1 MFVEQK
7 KMIILVLILVVVLVL
22 AGVGYRLLAPQ
33 AGLSGTLGGTQSASG
48 SSASSATAQPAPD
61 FTVYDADGGEV
72 TLASLME
79 AGKPAV
85 LNFWASTCP
94 PCKEEMPDF
103 QAAFE
108 QYGQE
113 IQFVMV
119 NVGDAMQGE
128 SRERAEAFLA
138 ETGYTFPVYYDID
151 YQGILTYGVTG
162 FPHTYFIDGQ
172 GDLQL
177 YAPGKISAQG
187 LQQGLHSI
195 RPDLVPAP
203 EF

>member
-1 MFVEQK
+1 MKRSK
-7 KMIILVLILVVVLVL
+7 KTLMLAAALVLLL
-22 AGVGYRLLAPQ
+22 AGAGFLYNSLSQGRAP
-33 AGLSGTLGGTQSASG
+33 GLPPAED
-48 SSASSATAQPAPD
+48 SASSQEDSPIPAPSFPLED
-61 FTVYDADGGEV
+61 PEGNVLDLSD
-72 TLASLME
+72 LM
-79 AGKPAV
+79 GDRPVV

>member
-1 MFVEQK
+1 MKRSK
-7 KMIILVLILVVVLVL
+7 KTLMLAAALVLLL
-22 AGVGYRLLAPQ
+22 AGAGFLYNSLSQGRAP
-33 AGLSGTLGGTQSASG
+33 GLPPAEG
-48 SSASSATAQPAPD
+48 SASSSQEDSPIPAPSFPLED
-61 FTVYDADGGEV
+61 PEGNVLDLSD
-72 TLASLME
+72 LM
-79 AGKPAV
+79 GDRPVV

>member
-1 MFVEQK
+1 M
-7 KMIILVLILVVVLVL
+7 
-22 AGVGYRLLAPQ
+22 P
-33 AGLSGTLGGTQSASG
+33 
-48 SSASSATAQPAPD
+48 
-61 FTVYDADGGEV
+61 EV
-72 TLASLME
+72 TSELAISVSKIALSDLL
-79 AGKPAV
+79 GDKPVV

-195 RPDLVPAP
+195 SPDLVPAP
-203 EF
+203 ES